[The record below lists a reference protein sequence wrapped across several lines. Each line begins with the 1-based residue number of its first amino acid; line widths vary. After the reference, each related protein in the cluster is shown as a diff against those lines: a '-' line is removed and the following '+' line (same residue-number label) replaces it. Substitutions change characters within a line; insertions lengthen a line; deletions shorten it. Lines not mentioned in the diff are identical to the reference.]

1 MNIIST
7 TNTSFCDYITDFTLH
22 RHSVF
27 ETLPIGLP
35 LQLRYTLMLLE
46 RVVLEKRVL
55 LPTTKKY
62 LNTIRIL
69 QRCSNMEKSK
79 SITLLKYVQ

>member
-46 RVVLEKRVL
+46 RVGLEKRV
-55 LPTTKKY
+55 
-62 LNTIRIL
+62 
-69 QRCSNMEKSK
+69 
-79 SITLLKYVQ
+79 